1 MEKKSN
7 NKQPK
12 PEIVKIPTVVKSKIQ
27 LSKSKSVTTYL
38 LKGEPSE
45 STIVW
50 EKLKEKLQKSNSK
63 KGFQFLDFSELKKR
77 YSLDISGDVF
87 GDTVNAPHYN
97 VLLSGGWDSVA
108 LVLRHLEKGEK
119 VLPFFINF
127 AEELE
132 PIVRL
137 IVTVLRKVYGGEA
150 IGSLKPLFSPV
161 YLTGTEAMSL
171 GQQSCAA
178 YYASRIRD
186 EYLENSIA
194 TEIAYCMN
202 DDALSFEDNLQSIYK
217 SSYYCKYP
225 VPEKYVP
232 LEFPEKKIKHYDN
245 ANFVLNWMNKH
256 EIYLPVTALDICDFN
271 ISYTVDS
278 KDTLWITFLDNGY
291 NFKNRH
297 MNKEVPEDFSG
308 IILQLKGFISKK
320 SSSNKGLYL
329 QGGCSSNSRNI
340 DVCYTAEALEEED
353 TEAVLQEEKKTQ
365 VDLRVFDID

>member
-1 MEKKSN
+1 MKD
-7 NKQPK
+7 KQSK
-12 PEIVKIPTVVKSKIQ
+12 TEATKLSVTAVKSKID
-27 LSKSKSVTTYL
+27 LSSSKSVTTYL
-38 LKGEPSE
+38 LKNEPSE
-45 STIVW
+45 SAFIW
-50 EKLKEKLQKSNSK
+50 EKLYEKLQKVNNK
-63 KGFQFLDFSELKKR
+63 KRLQSLSFSELKKK
-77 YSLDISGDVF
+77 YHFKVSGAIS
-87 GDTVNAPHYN
+87 GDTVNVPHYN

-132 PIVRL
+132 PMVQL
-137 IVTVLRKVYGGEA
+137 IVEVLRKVYGGEA
-150 IGSLKPLFSPV
+150 IGSLKPLFSPI

-178 YYASRIRD
+178 YYSSRIRD

-217 SSYYCKYP
+217 ASYYCKYP

-256 EIYLPVTALDICDFN
+256 EIHLPVTALDICDFD
-271 ISYTVDS
+271 ISYVIDS
-278 KDTLWITFLDNGY
+278 KDNLWIAFLDKGY
-291 NFKNRH
+291 NFKQDH
-297 MNKEVPEDFSG
+297 ENKEVPEKFSG
-308 IILQLKGFISKK
+308 MFLKLKGFISKRG
-320 SSSNKGLYL
+320 SSICEDIKD
-329 QGGCSSNSRNI
+329 CFP
-340 DVCYTAEALEEED
+340 LEESE
-353 TEAVLQEEKKTQ
+353 EVEIREEKKIL
-365 VDLRVFDID
+365 VDLDVFDID

>member
-1 MEKKSN
+1 MEKKTD
-7 NKQPK
+7 KQSKSETVLTIPVT
-12 PEIVKIPTVVKSKIQ
+12 VKKSKIQ
-27 LSKSKSVTTYL
+27 LSSSKFVTTYL
-38 LKGEPSE
+38 LKNEPSE
-45 STIVW
+45 SAIIW
-50 EKLKEKLQKSNSK
+50 EKLKEKIKSNSK
-63 KGFQFLDFSELKKR
+63 KELKSLDFSELKKK
-77 YSLDISGDVF
+77 YSLNVSGLDVF
-87 GDTVNAPHYN
+87 GDTVNVPHYN

-108 LVLRHLEKGEK
+108 LILRHLEKGEK

-132 PIVRL
+132 PIVQL
-137 IVTVLRKVYGGEA
+137 IVEVLRKVYGGEA
-150 IGSLKPLFSPV
+150 IGRLKPLFSPV
-161 YLTGTEAMSL
+161 FLTGTETMSL

-186 EYLENSIA
+186 DYLENSIA

-217 SSYYCKYP
+217 ASYYCKYP

-245 ANFVLNWMNKH
+245 ASFVLNWMDKH

-278 KDTLWITFLDNGY
+278 KDNLWIAFLDNGY
-291 NFKNRH
+291 NFKNSH
-297 MNKEVPEDFSG
+297 MNKEVPEEFSG

-320 SSSNKGLYL
+320 SSSNKVLYP
-329 QGGCSSNSRNI
+329 QNVDVCSS
-340 DVCYTAEALEEED
+340 AETLEEED
-353 TEAVLQEEKKTQ
+353 AEVVLQEERKTQ
-365 VDLRVFDID
+365 FDLGVFDID

>member
-1 MEKKSN
+1 MEKKVN
-7 NKQPK
+7 NKQSK

-63 KGFQFLDFSELKKR
+63 KGFQFLDFSELKKK

-87 GDTVNAPHYN
+87 GDTVNVPHYN

-132 PIVRL
+132 PIVQL

-245 ANFVLNWMNKH
+245 ASFVLNWMNKH

-271 ISYTVDS
+271 ISYVVDS
-278 KDTLWITFLDNGY
+278 KDTFWIAFLDNGY

-308 IILQLKGFISKK
+308 IILRLKGFISKK
-320 SSSNKGLYL
+320 SSFNKYPNP
-329 QGGCSSNSRNI
+329 QNI
-340 DVCYTAEALEEED
+340 DVCSSAEILEEED
-353 TEAVLQEEKKTQ
+353 TEAVLQEEKKIQ
-365 VDLRVFDID
+365 VDLGVFDID